1 MECKNCQE
9 PLDATDNFCKSCGG
23 RVVNQA
29 ITFRYLANEMSER
42 FFNIE
47 NNLILRTIKDLSFRP
62 KQVIEGYLDGVRKR
76 HLQVANYLALA
87 ITISGLQIFLMKK
100 FFQDSFDMSWMLLQ
114 DNNPALENSHVLEA
128 TWEYQSILYVLFIPI
143 IALVGRIVFFNY
155 KKFSYLHHLVIST
168 YTQAHLSICLFLPT
182 VILLALGANFF
193 KLTYFLLFP
202 LMFIYSAFVYK
213 QLYQLSFGKL
223 ILKLLLFSLVMLL
236 AYFLIGIAIFIF
248 WVVTGT
254 VDLQEMME
262 AQRSAGKAVSYTA
275 SSIINWTS

>member
-9 PLDATDNFCKSCGG
+9 PLDPIDNFCKRCGA
-23 RVVNQA
+23 RIVNQV

-62 KQVIEGYLDGVRKR
+62 KQVIEGYLNGVRKR

-100 FFQDSFDMSWMLLQ
+100 FFQESFDMSWMLVN
-114 DNNPALENSHVLEA
+114 NNPALENTEVLEA

-143 IALVGRIVFFNY
+143 IALVGRIIFFNY

-182 VILLALGANFF
+182 IILLALGMNFF
-193 KLTYFLLFP
+193 KLTYFLIFP
-202 LMFIYSAFVYK
+202 LMIVYSSFVYK

-223 ILKLLLFSLVMLL
+223 ILKILLFILVIII
-236 AYFLIGIAIFIF
+236 AYFLIGITVFLF
-248 WVVTGT
+248 WLVTGT
-254 VDLQEMME
+254 VDIEEMIK
-262 AQRSAGKAVSYTA
+262 AQQSAGKAVSYIA
-275 SSIINWTS
+275 SSLKNWTS